1 MKKLAV
7 FLLAILVITSVAQA
21 AASYFSANQVVRVEG
36 ENATKTYIMDLT
48 HFNNIAVTGMILGG
62 GAFNVSYTLYWNIW
76 TGMYIYDYAYGR
88 FEDVIWAWS
97 QNL

>member
-1 MKKLAV
+1 MKKLVV
-7 FLLAILVITSVAQA
+7 FLLAILVIASVAQA
-21 AASYFSANQVVRVEG
+21 AASYFSANQVIRVEG

-48 HFNNIAVTGMILGG
+48 HFNNITVTGTILGG

-76 TGMYIYDYAYGR
+76 TGMYIYDYATGR
-88 FEDVIWAWS
+88 FEDVVWAWS